1 MFTLSY
7 CPKGYHTYD
16 EISSFDQQPEQW
28 EIFSAV
34 QDLGYGPEGDGKW
47 ILRSSEG
54 HTCLKGYARDSVIG
68 VE

>member
-7 CPKGYHTYD
+7 CPVGYHTYD
-16 EISSFDQQPEQW
+16 EISSFETYPDQTAVY
-28 EIFSAV
+28 IAV
-34 QDLGYGPEGDGKW
+34 QDLGYGPEGDGRW